1 MFLVITRLHYFIEE
15 IMTCSYKNCHKRLVS
30 VTTVSSHTWPH
41 NCQYFS
47 WCPIPLTGFPLSP
60 SVWIRPGAVSSKHTW
75 PLGWLMKY
83 SHYSDRA
90 AVGINTLG
98 IREPLPS
105 HLSILHTG
113 PGKHG
118 AREKNRD
125 LLDSFILFY
134 VPFSQKLE
142 LGGGAGQKQR
152 DLGISNTNFQYS
164 RPDLSILL
172 YSKLVPVP

>member
-1 MFLVITRLHYFIEE
+1 MPVILLYCIDLFPHSLVFLVITLLHYFIDE

-30 VTTVSSHTWPH
+30 VTTIFSHTWPH

-47 WCPIPLTGFPLSP
+47 WCPIPLTGLPLSP
-60 SVWIRPGAVSSKHTW
+60 SVWIRPGAISSKHTW
-75 PLGWLMKY
+75 STQLTYEIYYNDW
-83 SHYSDRA
+83 A
-90 AVGINTLG
+90 AVGINTPG

-105 HLSILHTG
+105 HLSILHIG

-118 AREKNRD
+118 AIKKHRD

-142 LGGGAGQKQR
+142 LGEGGGTKTETW
-152 DLGISNTNFQYS
+152 ISQ
-164 RPDLSILL
+164 
-172 YSKLVPVP
+172 